1 MKNGKSASVL
11 FGIIMI
17 CKKGF
22 DFMKNFEEYFV
33 GREKEMMFEFGN
45 DEEYHY
51 FSCSIEENVA
61 DLNTYLDDLRIENGL
76 DDDDILD
83 EDLTDLIELFIDS
96 AIITVTE
103 DDETIGTVEIQYI
116 NTLEI
121 SNWCYSFLET
131 MDNYGELYEVAAI
144 LRDNGFDYEE
154 DEMSQ
159 PRLFYVTD
167 IKFDT
172 DNWIEKLAVI
182 QSARGY
188 AIAKC
193 DYNDEIERHIITY
206 FLNLSDDNYEKYK
219 HKPTMEEQ
227 MAMIIGEKQRM
238 ARTESV
244 FGNKNKA
251 EKIESELVFEADGKT
266 SMVVM
271 SEKQKEYYANK
282 FLDRDYEKSYPDAA
296 FDSEE
301 LELME
306 SSGYERIGN
315 TQLMVFDSKNFEGE
329 YTDCENDEDD
339 I

>member
-1 MKNGKSASVL
+1 
-11 FGIIMI
+11 
-17 CKKGF
+17 
-22 DFMKNFEEYFV
+22 MKNFEEYFV

-167 IKFDT
+167 IKFNT

-238 ARTESV
+238 ARTESM

-271 SEKQKEYYANK
+271 SEKQEEYYANK

-306 SSGYERIGN
+306 SGGYERIGN